1 MKKIFLLIL
10 SCMLSFSLHAQNH
23 YDFVEPNADGIR
35 IYYNIIDA
43 VNHYVEVT
51 NGDGGLTN
59 PAVVDPYQAQ
69 LKALNLHVL
78 RIPATVENNGTTYQ
92 VKAIGKR
99 GLFNIAGGSFAH
111 DKVEVF
117 YQKG

>member
-23 YDFVEPNADGIR
+23 YDFVAANSDGIR

-43 VNHYVEVT
+43 ANNYVEVT
-51 NGDGGLTN
+51 NGDGGLEN
-59 PAVVDPYQAQ
+59 PAVVDPYQVQ

-78 RIPATVENNGTTYQ
+78 RIPATVENNGTY
-92 VKAIGKR
+92 ISG
-99 GLFNIAGGSFAH
+99 
-111 DKVEVF
+111 
-117 YQKG
+117 